1 MMHPGWPGG
10 GRLSVRG
17 ATRAFVVVVL
27 GVVAALA
34 TVLFLSTE
42 HRNSTNQRVSDE
54 VSRMSAYDD
63 AESGVAREAAFLGS
77 YYAVRNEDY
86 SRGYLA
92 SKQDVTAALVA
103 ARGLSAR
110 VGDTEAVASA
120 DALIAEHDNVNLYED
135 RGFEYLR
142 SGDVAAAATLF
153 VEADG
158 VGMTSRLAE
167 DVGAAAAHVRTE
179 LSAAQQTDADAQ
191 ASLFRVE
198 LALVVALAVLA
209 LACGAAAIQ
218 WLARPLERAS
228 RASRAIANGDLAAKV
243 PEAGPRELA
252 TLGADVNQM
261 AEALVKRSEELNAYL
276 SKNLEARTRQLRES
290 EGRFRSLVQN
300 ASDLITVITADTA
313 VVYQS
318 PSVTPVL
325 GYQAHQVV
333 GARLV
338 DFIHED
344 DVPAFVAFTRDL
356 MAGAGKRASVAARL
370 RHADSG
376 WRYLEIVGSDQRED
390 HAVAGFVLNMRDITE
405 RTELELRLKRQA
417 FHDPLTGLANR
428 ARFRDHL
435 EHAILRGARANARL
449 AVLFIDLDNFK
460 SVNDTLG
467 HAAGDELLVGVAGV
481 LRSCVREGDTVARL
495 GGDEF
500 AVLLED
506 LDDDETATDIAN
518 RIIVELRPPMAIENA
533 EVPTRG
539 SIGVVLA
546 DCRGAAPD
554 ELLRH
559 ADIAMYS
566 AKDHGKGRFELYDD
580 GMHASMLER
589 LQMLAELEGA
599 LERGEFIID
608 YQPTVDLQSDTV
620 VGAEALVRWQHPTRG
635 LIAPLDFI
643 PLAEESGVIFG
654 LGRWVMEQAC
664 GHAVTW
670 QGLSPEGALFMMSI
684 NVSARQLAQPYFVSE
699 VAEILRRTGVDA
711 SGIVLE
717 ITESVMMQD
726 MAASARILHELKGL
740 GVKLAIDDFGTGY
753 SSLGYLRQF
762 PFDIL
767 KIDKS
772 FVENAS
778 ERGNDKELE
787 RLIVEMGKTLNLA
800 VVAEGIERADQLL
813 RLLDLTC
820 EFGQGFY
827 FAHPLPVTEMDA
839 LLRSHRRFPRA
850 A

>member
-1 MMHPGWPGG
+1 MTTK
-10 GRLSVRG
+10 LSADVR
-17 ATRAFVVVVL
+17 
-27 GVVAALA
+27 
-34 TVLFLSTE
+34 
-42 HRNSTNQRVSDE
+42 
-54 VSRMSAYDD
+54 
-63 AESGVAREAAFLGS
+63 SGVAR
-77 YYAVRNEDY
+77 VR
-86 SRGYLA
+86 A
-92 SKQDVTAALVA
+92 
-103 ARGLSAR
+103 
-110 VGDTEAVASA
+110 
-120 DALIAEHDNVNLYED
+120 
-135 RGFEYLR
+135 
-142 SGDVAAAATLF
+142 
-153 VEADG
+153 
-158 VGMTSRLAE
+158 
-167 DVGAAAAHVRTE
+167 E
-179 LSAAQQTDADAQ
+179 LSDAQQADADAQ
-191 ASLFRVE
+191 ASLYRVE
-198 LALVVALAVLA
+198 LALVISLAVLA
-209 LACGAAAIQ
+209 LACGAAASR
-218 WLARPLERAS
+218 WLVRPLERVS
-228 RASRAIANGDLAAKV
+228 RASREIADGDLNAKV

-252 TLGADVNQM
+252 TLGADVNRM
-261 AEALVKRSEELNAYL
+261 AEALVRRSEELNAYL
-276 SKNLEARTRQLRES
+276 SRNLEARTRQLRES

-300 ASDLITVITADTA
+300 AADLITVITADTT

-333 GARLV
+333 GARLI
-338 DFIHED
+338 DLIHED

-356 MAGAGKRASVAARL
+356 MAGSGKRASVAARL
-370 RHADSG
+370 RHAESG
-376 WRYLEIVGSDQRED
+376 WRYLEIVGSDRRED
-390 HAVAGFVLNMRDITE
+390 RAVAGFVLNMRDITE
-405 RTELELRLKRQA
+405 RTELEDALKRQA

-467 HAAGDELLVGVAGV
+467 HAAGDELLVKVASV
-481 LRSCVREGDTVARL
+481 LQSCVREGDTVARL

-506 LDDDETATDIAN
+506 LEADETATDIAN
-518 RIIVELRPPMAIENA
+518 RIIVHLRTPMVVENA

-546 DCRGAAPD
+546 HCRGAAPD
-554 ELLRH
+554 ELLRN

-566 AKDHGKGRFELYDD
+566 AKDHGKGRFELYDA

-589 LQMLAELEGA
+589 LQLLAELEGA

-608 YQPTVDLQSDTV
+608 YQPTVDLQNDTI
-620 VGAEALVRWQHPTRG
+620 VGAEALVRWRHPTRG

-664 GHAVTW
+664 MHAVTW
-670 QGLSPEGALFMMSI
+670 QAVTPEGPLFMMSI
-684 NVSARQLAQPYFVSE
+684 NVSARQLVQPYFVSE

-711 SGIVLE
+711 RGVVLE

-726 MAASARILHELKGL
+726 TAASARILHELKGL

-767 KIDKS
+767 KVDKS
-772 FVENAS
+772 FIENAS

-787 RLIVEMGKTLNLA
+787 RLIIEMGKTLNLA
-800 VVAEGIERADQLL
+800 VVAEGIERADQLK
-813 RLLDLTC
+813 RLLELTC

-827 FAHPLPVTEMDA
+827 FAYPLPVEEMDA
-839 LLRSHRRFPRA
+839 LLRSNRRFQRA